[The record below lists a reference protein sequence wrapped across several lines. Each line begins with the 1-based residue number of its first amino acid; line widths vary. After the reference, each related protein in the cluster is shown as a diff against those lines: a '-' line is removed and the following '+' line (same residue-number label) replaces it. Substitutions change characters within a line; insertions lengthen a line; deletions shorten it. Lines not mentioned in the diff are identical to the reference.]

1 LDKRQIRSAIEA
13 IVNNIILEVNDLHTS
28 FFTRKGIV
36 KAVDGVTFHVREGE
50 TLGIVGE
57 SGCGK
62 SVTALSVLRLLQE
75 PGGRVV
81 AGQILL
87 EGRNLLDLSRK
98 EMRAI
103 RGRVVSMILQDPMTS
118 LNPVYSI
125 GDQIAEAVR
134 LHQKLPKDKI
144 RDEVISALRL
154 VRIPSPEMILG
165 QHPFQL
171 SGGMRQRVVG
181 AIAMSCHPRLLIADE
196 PTTALDATIQAQYI
210 ALFKEIQQKTNV
222 AIMFITHD
230 FGVVAD
236 MCHRVAVMY
245 AGKIVETASTS
256 AIFKAPRHP
265 YTAALIE
272 SVPRLEQRNDRL
284 FSIDGQPPSLIDLP
298 RGCRFQPRCTVAL
311 PICQE
316 QEPPTKDIGD
326 NHSVSC
332 WRVE

>member
-1 LDKRQIRSAIEA
+1 
-13 IVNNIILEVNDLHTS
+13 VNKTILQVEDLRTS
-28 FFTRKGIV
+28 FFTRKGVV
-36 KAVDGVTFHVREGE
+36 KAVDGVSFSISEGE

-62 SVTALSVLRLLQE
+62 TVTGISILRLLPE
-75 PGGRVV
+75 PGGRIV
-81 AGQILL
+81 GGRIIL
-87 EGRNLLDLSRK
+87 EGRNLLELSK
-98 EMRAI
+98 EEMRSI
-103 RGRVVSMILQDPMTS
+103 RGRTASMILQDPMTS

-125 GDQIAEAVR
+125 GNQIADVVR
-134 LHQKLPKDKI
+134 LHQNLPKEKI
-144 RDEVISALRL
+144 REEVISALRL
-154 VRIPSPEMILG
+154 VKIPSPEMILG
-165 QHPFQL
+165 QHPYQL

-256 AIFKAPRHP
+256 AIFKAPKHP
-265 YTAALIE
+265 YTIALIE
-272 SVPRLEQRNDRL
+272 SVPRLDRKDERL
-284 FSIDGQPPSLIDLP
+284 YSIDGQPPSMMNLP
-298 RGCRFQPRCTVAL
+298 RGCRFRPRCSAAL
-311 PICQE
+311 PVCAE
-316 QEPPTKDIGD
+316 EEPPEREIGG

-332 WRVE
+332 WGVQ